1 MNVDARFELVTVNSE
16 GVVQLHHFSDATGES
31 VTETLYTLST
41 LPAEG
46 RAQRVLIADVDNNG
60 ALDILY
66 SDRDGA
72 ELWLGAGD
80 RRYIHH
86 PFRMEGGVITD
97 LLDGEGSER
106 LDFLVIGEEGRPYW
120 LENRGTKI

>member
-1 MNVDARFELVTVNSE
+1 MNVHARFELVTVNSE

-80 RRYIHH
+80 MRCIHH
-86 PFRMEGGVITD
+86 PFRMGGGANTD
-97 LLDGEGSER
+97 LRDVEGSGG
-106 LDFLVIGEEGRPYW
+106 LDSLRVGG
-120 LENRGTKI
+120 